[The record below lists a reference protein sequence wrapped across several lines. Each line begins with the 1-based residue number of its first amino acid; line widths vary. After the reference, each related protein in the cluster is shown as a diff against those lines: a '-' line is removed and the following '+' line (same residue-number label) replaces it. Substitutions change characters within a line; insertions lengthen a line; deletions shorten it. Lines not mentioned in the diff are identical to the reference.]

1 MKKQKMVAAAVL
13 AVTLALG
20 AGTASAAEGRP
31 YVGVAAGVA
40 ILEDSTLSDRTGS
53 VSVTYNPG
61 FVLNGTAGYEFKN
74 GLRVE
79 GEFNYRR
86 AEMDRVSVG
95 NIGAAIS
102 STAWSIGMMAN
113 GYYDFRNSS
122 VVTPYLG
129 AGIGFVNVNV
139 GDGSINGIRVW
150 SKADDTVFAYQVA
163 VGAALDMTRQ
173 AALDIGYRYFGT
185 DDPRFDTAKGTYTS
199 HNIMLGL
206 RYRF

>member
-1 MKKQKMVAAAVL
+1 MKKQRLAATGL
-13 AVTLALG
+13 AVVMAMVTGNAL
-20 AGTASAAEGRP
+20 AAEGRP
-31 YVGVAAGVA
+31 YVGVATGVA
-40 ILEDSTLSDRTGS
+40 ILEDSTLSDSTGS
-53 VSVTYNPG
+53 VNISYNPG
-61 FVLNGTAGYEFKN
+61 FVLNGTGGYEFGN

-79 GEFNYRR
+79 GEVNFRR

-95 NIGAAIS
+95 NLGAALN

-122 VVTPYLG
+122 AVTPYLG
-129 AGIGFVNVNV
+129 AGIGFINVNV
-139 GDGSINGIRVW
+139 DEGSINGIRVW
-150 SKADDTVFAYQVA
+150 TKADDTVFAYQVA
-163 VGAALDMTRQ
+163 VGAALDMSKQ

-185 DDPRFDTAKGTYTS
+185 DDPRFGAVKGTYAS